1 MKIKSVFIYNVD
13 IDAKLHKNTESKHY
27 EFENPINLPNLIE
40 SMELIRIGHAQ
51 FDPYS
56 ENPIRF
62 GVITDNDTE
71 VRTPDGADDIG
82 LIRALLSWDWR

>member
-1 MKIKSVFIYNVD
+1 MKIKSIFIYNVD
-13 IDAKLHKNTESKHY
+13 IDAKIHKHTESKPY
-27 EFENPINLPNLIE
+27 EFENAINISGLIE
-40 SMELIRIGHAQ
+40 AIELIRIGHAQ

-82 LIRALLSWDWR
+82 LIRALLSWKWR